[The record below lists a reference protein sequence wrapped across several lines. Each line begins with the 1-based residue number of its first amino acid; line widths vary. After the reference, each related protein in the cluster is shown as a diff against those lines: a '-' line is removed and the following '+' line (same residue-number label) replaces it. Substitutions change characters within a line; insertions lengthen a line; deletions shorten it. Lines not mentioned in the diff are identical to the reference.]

1 MATLTPPS
9 DTDPPADTDAGAPPP
24 AAVDTNAAAAAPPPV
39 ADAPAAATL
48 TAEEVA
54 AAPPQPTTAASSDE
68 DDDDDEGTD
77 PGAGGVPGAPRPR
90 KRKVALF
97 LAYVGAGYS
106 VSRVSGTRR
115 GERGEESAEGG
126 CPMPRPTATTLNP
139 SSPPLPPL
147 TQGMQYNK
155 DTPTI
160 EGVLRDAIVSAGGIS
175 TANAD
180 VFSKVGWS
188 RAARTDKGV
197 SAVGQVIALRMLHP
211 VEDMAATINAHLP
224 DAIRVFGSARVTASF
239 DARKSCDRRRY
250 EYILPAHAFDAG
262 ACVAKA
268 DKAEREKSRRVEGG
282 VEGDAAAATATA
294 ADGAASEA
302 VGTATGA
309 DAPPSETAGAGA
321 DAPPAETT
329 AAGAD
334 ASAPPAAAQADTPPT
349 TTPFVFDDS
358 ARARLTDILSDYVGT
373 HNFHNFSP
381 RMAASDATANRYILS
396 FTCEGIVDV
405 GGEPWVRMVVLGQS
419 FVLKQIRKMVGTA
432 VAIARGVAPRDSI
445 KTALRKDVD
454 VATPMAPELG
464 LFLDETI
471 YAHYNAAWGDARS
484 APVRRDAWGD
494 AAITFKLT
502 RVYPHIAARDAEA
515 GVNAEW
521 LRSLNERNFKF
532 SRWASMGLRPV
543 KRTAA
548 AAAPAPGA
556 KRGRGRGRGG
566 SGRGWGPPPPPE
578 KPAVAAPSAAVAASL
593 AAEWSD

>member
-1 MATLTPPS
+1 
-9 DTDPPADTDAGAPPP
+9 
-24 AAVDTNAAAAAPPPV
+24 
-39 ADAPAAATL
+39 
-48 TAEEVA
+48 
-54 AAPPQPTTAASSDE
+54 
-68 DDDDDEGTD
+68 
-77 PGAGGVPGAPRPR
+77 
-90 KRKVALF
+90 
-97 LAYVGAGYS
+97 
-106 VSRVSGTRR
+106 
-115 GERGEESAEGG
+115 
-126 CPMPRPTATTLNP
+126 
-139 SSPPLPPL
+139 
-147 TQGMQYNK
+147 MQYNK

-160 EGVLRDAIVSAGGIS
+160 EGVLRDAIVAAGGIS

-180 VFSKVGWS
+180 AFSKVGWS

-211 VEDMAATINAHLP
+211 VEDMAAAINAHLP
-224 DAIRVFGSARVTASF
+224 EAIRVFGSARVTASF
-239 DARKSCDRRRY
+239 DARKSCDRRWY
-250 EYILPAHAFDAG
+250 EYILPAHAFNPG

-282 VEGDAAAATATA
+282 VEGEAVATTTAA
-294 ADGAASEA
+294 ADGAATEA
-302 VGTATGA
+302 GTTASA
-309 DAPPSETAGAGA
+309 AVPPAETAAADG
-321 DAPPAETT
+321 DAPPAET
-329 AAGAD
+329 AAVGD
-334 ASAPPAAAQADTPPT
+334 APAPAETPPTT
-349 TTPFVFDDS
+349 TTPFVFDDD

-396 FTCEGIVDV
+396 FTCEGVVDV
-405 GGEPWVRMVVLGQS
+405 AGEPWVRMVVLGQS
-419 FVLKQIRKMVGTA
+419 FVLNQIRKMVGTA

-494 AAITFKLT
+494 AAMTFKLT

-556 KRGRGRGRGG
+556 KRGRGRGVRGG

-578 KPAVAAPSAAVAASL
+578 KPVVATPSAAVAASL